1 MDAQSIPIEANAC
14 SRPKGKQSMES
25 QSPLL
30 PCATAPQ
37 TSSTPNIQVRDLE
50 ARVEIL
56 SGDKD
61 ERIELMLLLV
71 RNLLQENKEL
81 RNMMKSM
88 STFFGDGKLNSV
100 VRTPVLLD

>member
-1 MDAQSIPIEANAC
+1 MAQRLNSPLVTKPNSADAQI
-14 SRPKGKQSMES
+14 
-25 QSPLL
+25 
-30 PCATAPQ
+30 
-37 TSSTPNIQVRDLE
+37 RDLE

-81 RNMMKSM
+81 RNMIKNM
-88 STFFGDGKLNSV
+88 SSFFGEGESSRRAASRAAPSL
-100 VRTPVLLD
+100 PAHF